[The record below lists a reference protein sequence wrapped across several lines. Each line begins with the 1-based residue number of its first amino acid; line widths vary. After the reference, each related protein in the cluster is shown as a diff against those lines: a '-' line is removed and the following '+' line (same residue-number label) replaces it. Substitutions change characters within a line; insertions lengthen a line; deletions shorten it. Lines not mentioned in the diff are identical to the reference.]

1 MLPDRTCPAR
11 HTFSKLFPPKRTSI
25 ISQWEVLLPVTRAL
39 GNTECVCCGGSRPT
53 LGGKAGLLFKG
64 KVKCEQGPASRHS
77 GGPRPALCTLSP
89 SSISTELTALLVRP
103 LSCHRDPHAS
113 SRAVFPVPL
122 PSDAPFSLPAA
133 SVPITLGPLPCFV
146 VPAKPSPQL
155 CPSWGPSPQWK
166 GNFMTTGST
175 FFQLFLPT
183 LSPVPRTCRHG
194 RCCPGVV
201 GRMQGG
207 PRLSTTRLSRR
218 WWQVQT
224 RLSELFWGAENAP
237 SPYGSESVRREDLG
251 DSSQLTL

>member
-11 HTFSKLFPPKRTSI
+11 HTFSKLFPPKRTSV

-64 KVKCEQGPASRHS
+64 KVKCEQGPGSRHS
-77 GGPRPALCTLSP
+77 GGPRPALWTLSP

-146 VPAKPSPQL
+146 VPAKPSPRK

-175 FFQLFLPT
+175 FFQLFSSPHRHQRLGLAGTGGAAQGLLGECKAARGSAQLVCPGGGGRSKPAFQSSSGEQRTLPLPT
-183 LSPVPRTCRHG
+183 DRSP
-194 RCCPGVV
+194 
-201 GRMQGG
+201 
-207 PRLSTTRLSRR
+207 
-218 WWQVQT
+218 
-224 RLSELFWGAENAP
+224 
-237 SPYGSESVRREDLG
+237 
-251 DSSQLTL
+251 